1 MDHEGARE
9 GPEGW
14 AQGMVPGT
22 GARVPAAPGAGVETM
37 CYPGA
42 RRPPSQAGG
51 RSAGGGLKGNS
62 GKEVAESLSR

>member
-51 RSAGGGLKGNS
+51 GAR
-62 GKEVAESLSR
+62 EVA